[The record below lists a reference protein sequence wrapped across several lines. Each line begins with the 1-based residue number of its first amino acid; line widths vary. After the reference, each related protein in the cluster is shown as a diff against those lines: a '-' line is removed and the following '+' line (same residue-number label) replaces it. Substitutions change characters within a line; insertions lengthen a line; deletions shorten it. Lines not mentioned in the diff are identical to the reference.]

1 MCPSFLELPS
11 EHFAGTLELKATAVN
26 THSNWVLSV
35 AFNPVDGKTI
45 VSGAKD
51 NTIKVWELRPFVDS
65 EWSEF
70 TVAVERSDGKAT
82 AWLNTVTGACQ
93 WDKPSGAGMH

>member
-26 THSNWVLSV
+26 THSDWVLSV

-65 EWSEF
+65 EWSEL
-70 TVAVERSDGKAT
+70 TVDGSDSKAT

>member
-1 MCPSFLELPS
+1 MNTPS
-11 EHFAGTLELKATAVN
+11 E
-26 THSNWVLSV
+26 WRSV
-35 AFNPVDGKTI
+35 AFNPCSVAFNPMDGKTI

-70 TVAVERSDGKAT
+70 TAAVERSDGKAT